1 MILRVMKRSTETTS
15 ASTNFAPIASSA
27 EQSHDGLT
35 ERYRWIALGIIV
47 TGTFM
52 VVLDSTIV
60 AVALDAIG
68 NNLHATNGIDWII
81 TAYLLTVGVIQSP
94 TGWLADRVG
103 RKPVFVSSM
112 LLFAL
117 GSLCSALAPTLPILI
132 ACRVLQGIGGGA
144 MFPVGTAM
152 TYELFPADRR
162 GTALG
167 IQGIALMAA
176 PAIGPV
182 LGGWLVTALSWRW
195 MFLINIPIGIIGA
208 TLAIRLL
215 KNTGFREPR
224 PFDWLGTTL
233 IGSGV
238 FGLLLA
244 FSEGATWGWESAK
257 TLGVGAIGLVLLA
270 LFAFWTLGKARH
282 PVVDLR
288 MFRITIYSMT
298 IGVTCLITLAQYAR
312 VVFIPLELES
322 LRGLTALHTGAL
334 LVPGAIGASMAMPIG
349 GRLADKIGAKVPV
362 MFGLIP
368 VAITNLYLSQISPN
382 SSEITLMF
390 YLFISGLGTG
400 ISLMPN
406 SVVGLNSLPA
416 PLIATGAALRSLSR
430 QIAAAIAVAILTAI
444 VSSHLGGTIRFN
456 GREGLQRAQ
465 NAYNAAFRVGFWA
478 VVVTMGV
485 ATFLPGRTRA
495 KQLQQERLGEQKAG
509 LATSTAGVFGSE

>member
-1 MILRVMKRSTETTS
+1 MKRPAELAEHPAKLLSTPPS
-15 ASTNFAPIASSA
+15 AKHSP
-27 EQSHDGLT
+27 DGLS
-35 ERYRWIALGIIV
+35 ERYRWVALAIIV

-68 NNLHATNGIDWII
+68 KNLHQASGIDWII

-103 RKPVFVSSM
+103 RKPVFVGAM
-112 LLFAL
+112 IIFAC
-117 GSLCSALAPTLPILI
+117 GSFCSALAPTLPILI
-132 ACRVLQGIGGGA
+132 ACRVLQGVGGGA

-182 LGGWLVTALSWRW
+182 LGGWLVTAFSWRW
-195 MFLINIPIGIIGA
+195 MFLINIPIGIVGA
-208 TLAIRLL
+208 VLAIRLL

-224 PFDWLGTTL
+224 PFDWFGTLL

-238 FGLLLA
+238 LGVLLA
-244 FSEGATWGWESAK
+244 FSEGSTWGWTSAM
-257 TLGVGAIGLVLLA
+257 TLGVLIAGLILLA
-270 LFAFWTLGKARH
+270 IFAWWTLYRAKY
-282 PVVDLR
+282 PVVNLR
-288 MFRITIYSMT
+288 MFKVSIYSLT

-334 LVPGAIGASMAMPIG
+334 LVPGAIGASISMPIG

-368 VAITNLYLSQISPN
+368 IAITNLYLSRLTTD
-382 SSEITLMF
+382 SSETTLMF
-390 YLFISGLGTG
+390 FLFISGLGTG

-416 PLIATGAALRSLSR
+416 SLIATAASLRSLSR
-430 QIAAAIAVAILTAI
+430 QVAAAIAVAILSAV
-444 VSSHLGGTIRFN
+444 VSSHLN
-456 GREGLQRAQ
+456 GHLAFSGLEAAHRAQ
-465 NAYNAAFRVGFWA
+465 GAYNSAFTLGFWA
-478 VVVTMGV
+478 VIVTIGLS
-485 ATFLPGRTRA
+485 AFLPGRARA
-495 KQLQQERLGEQKAG
+495 KQLQADRLAEQEAG
-509 LATSTAGVFGSE
+509 LLPSTTEALSAE

>member
-1 MILRVMKRSTETTS
+1 MKRPAELAEHPAKLLSTPPS
-15 ASTNFAPIASSA
+15 AKHSP
-27 EQSHDGLT
+27 DGLS
-35 ERYRWIALGIIV
+35 ERYRWVALAIIV

-68 NNLHATNGIDWII
+68 KNLHQASGIDWII

-103 RKPVFVSSM
+103 RKPVFVGAM
-112 LLFAL
+112 IIFAC
-117 GSLCSALAPTLPILI
+117 GSFCSALAPTLPILI

-182 LGGWLVTALSWRW
+182 LGGWLVTAFSWRW
-195 MFLINIPIGIIGA
+195 MFSHQYPDRDRRRRIGDPA
-208 TLAIRLL
+208 VEEHRFSRASPVRLV
-215 KNTGFREPR
+215 RDAR
-224 PFDWLGTTL
+224 
-233 IGSGV
+233 IGSGYWAYAGV
-238 FGLLLA
+238 LGGFNLGMD
-244 FSEGATWGWESAK
+244 FSM
-257 TLGVGAIGLVLLA
+257 TLGVLIAGLILLA
-270 LFAFWTLGKARH
+270 IFAWWTLYRAKY
-282 PVVDLR
+282 PVVNLR
-288 MFRITIYSMT
+288 MFKVSIYSLT

-334 LVPGAIGASMAMPIG
+334 LVPGAIGASISMPIG

-368 VAITNLYLSQISPN
+368 IAITNLYLSRLTTD
-382 SSEITLMF
+382 SSETTLMF
-390 YLFISGLGTG
+390 FLFISGLGTG

-416 PLIATGAALRSLSR
+416 SLIATAASLRSLSR
-430 QIAAAIAVAILTAI
+430 QVAAAIAVAILSAV
-444 VSSHLGGTIRFN
+444 VSSHLN
-456 GREGLQRAQ
+456 GHLAFSGLEAAHRAQ
-465 NAYNAAFRVGFWA
+465 GAYNSAFTLGFWA
-478 VVVTMGV
+478 VIVTIGLS
-485 ATFLPGRTRA
+485 AFLPGRARA
-495 KQLQQERLGEQKAG
+495 KQLQADRLAEQEAG
-509 LATSTAGVFGSE
+509 LLPSTTEALSAE

>member
-1 MILRVMKRSTETTS
+1 MKKSTEPSPDVTVTES
-15 ASTNFAPIASSA
+15 DSPIEQASF
-27 EQSHDGLT
+27 DGLS

-68 NNLHATNGIDWII
+68 DNLHAVNGIDWII

-117 GSLCSALAPTLPILI
+117 GSLCSALAPTLPVLI

-224 PFDWLGTTL
+224 PFDWRGTIL

-238 FGLLLA
+238 FSILLA
-244 FSEGATWGWESAK
+244 FSEGATWGWESAR
-257 TLGVGAIGLVLLA
+257 TAGVAATGIVLLG
-270 LFAFWTLGKARH
+270 LFAYWTLAKARH

-368 VAITNLYLSQISPN
+368 VAITNLYLSQISPH
-382 SSEITLMF
+382 SSETTLMF
-390 YLFISGLGTG
+390 FLFISGFGTG
-400 ISLMPN
+400 MSLMPN

-444 VSSHLGGTIRFN
+444 VSSHLGGAIRFN
-456 GREGLQRAQ
+456 GKEGLQRAQ
-465 NAYNAAFRVGFWA
+465 NAYNAAFRVGFCA
-478 VVVTMGV
+478 VVVTIGV
-485 ATFLPGRTRA
+485 AAFLPGRARA
-495 KQLQQERLGEQKAG
+495 KQLQQERIDEQRAG
-509 LATSTAGVFGSE
+509 PATSTADVFGGE